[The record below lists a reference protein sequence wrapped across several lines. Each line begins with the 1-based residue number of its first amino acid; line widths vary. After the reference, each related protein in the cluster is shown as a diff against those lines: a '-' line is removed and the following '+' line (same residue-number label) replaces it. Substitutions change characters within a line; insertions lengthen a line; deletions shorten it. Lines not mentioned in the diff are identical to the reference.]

1 MAGPRKPID
10 LLVRTGRKH
19 FTKQE
24 IKQRIDQE
32 RRVLGPTENIVP
44 PSYLTAAQK
53 REFNEISA
61 QLVELNMFSELDLD
75 NLARYLDSKYQYFE
89 VMKGLKKTK
98 PTSVIETDNGKQIV
112 PNEHHASLVRTKNML
127 FKECRAAARD
137 LGLDISSQMKLSIP
151 KEVKR
156 ELSEFEK
163 RFGDRI

>member
-24 IKQRIDQE
+24 IKQRTEQE
-32 RRVLGPTENIVP
+32 RRMLGPTENIKP
-44 PSYLTAAQK
+44 PSYLTAVQK
-53 REFNEISA
+53 RDFNEISV
-61 QLVELNMFSELDLD
+61 QLVELNMFSELDVD
-75 NLARYLDSKYQYFE
+75 SLARYLDSKYQYFE
-89 VMKGLKKTK
+89 VLKGLKKIK
-98 PTSVIETDNGKQIV
+98 PTTVIETDKGNQVV
-112 PNEHHASLVRTKNML
+112 PNESHASLIRTRNMI

-137 LGLDISSQMKLSIP
+137 LGLDISSQLNLSIP
-151 KEVKR
+151 KEGKR

>member
-1 MAGPRKPID
+1 MARPRQPID
-10 LLVRTGRKH
+10 LLVRSGRKH

-24 IKQRIDQE
+24 VKQRTEQE
-32 RRVLGPTENIVP
+32 RRMLGPTENIKA
-44 PSYLTAAQK
+44 PSYLTVAQK
-53 REFNEISA
+53 REFNEISVR
-61 QLVELNMFSELDLD
+61 LVELNMFSELDVD

-89 VMKGLKKTK
+89 VLKGLKKIK
-98 PTSVIETDNGKQIV
+98 PTTVIETDIGKQVV
-112 PNEHHASLVRTKNML
+112 PNDCYASLVRTRSMI

-137 LGLDISSQMKLSIP
+137 LGLDISSQMQLSIP